1 MDVTLIM
8 KSRNVFSA
16 NTGTFV
22 YVFLVVTRENAKI
35 ESNECEVISHFVR
48 PFYSDIDW
56 MGKVVFFLFTPAL
69 YSYRLFH
76 KLIAEENFS
85 SRLVS
90 KLLHFEKSK
99 YIYYIFN
106 KR

>member
-8 KSRNVFSA
+8 KSRNVFPA

-22 YVFLVVTRENAKI
+22 YVFLVVTRENAKM

-56 MGKVVFFLFTPAL
+56 IDKVGLFFIYSLAVF
-69 YSYRLFH
+69 
-76 KLIAEENFS
+76 IQI
-85 SRLVS
+85 VS
-90 KLLHFEKSK
+90 QINS
-99 YIYYIFN
+99 
-106 KR
+106 